1 MNGFRCYI
9 SRHNKAY
16 AHPQTPMYL
25 DISTLQR
32 NGRTYQRVL
41 LRESYRQNGKVKKR
55 TLANLSTCSQEEIE
69 AIQLALRH
77 KHNLAQL
84 GSVEQDLT
92 VQQGPS
98 VGAVWLVYQ
107 VARRL
112 GIANALGN
120 SREGKLALWQ
130 VIARTIDQG
139 SRLSAV
145 RLAGH
150 HAACD
155 VLDLGPFHEEHL
167 YANLDWLK
175 AHQVAIENKLFRKLS
190 AGQRT
195 ELFLY
200 DVTSSYLEG
209 EKNQLA
215 AFGYNRDGKKG
226 KRQIVIGLLCE
237 REGTPLSIEIFKG
250 DTQDPQSFASQVSK
264 VAERFGGGAVT
275 FVGDRGMIKGPQIEQ
290 LKAYEDHEFHYITAI
305 TKPQIEKLLAQGDIQ
320 IGLFDQA
327 LAEVLLE
334 DGLRYVL
341 RRNPSRAEE
350 IKRNREDKYQALRR
364 LVDEQNRYLHEHPR
378 ATPEVA
384 RRKIQCKSQKLKIN
398 NWVVVSSEQRTI
410 SLSKDHEKLQE
421 IAKLDGC
428 YVIRTDLPMAT
439 ACKELVHERYKD
451 LALVEW
457 AFRTSKTVQLEMRP
471 IHVRLADR
479 TRAHAFVVMMA
490 YRIVKELASCWRSI
504 EFTVEEGLKELNALC
519 VTEVSIPGQGSYHR
533 IPEPRD
539 LSRQLL
545 EAAHVKLP
553 TFLPSKGVKV
563 ATKKKLTSRRK
574 AA

>member
-1 MNGFRCYI
+1 M
-9 SRHNKAY
+9 H
-16 AHPQTPMYL
+16 L

-32 NGRTYQRVL
+32 NGRTYKRVL
-41 LRESYRQNGKVKKR
+41 LRESYRQDGKVKKR
-55 TLANLSTCSQEEIE
+55 TIANLSACSGEEIE

-77 KHNLAQL
+77 KHNLTQV
-84 GSVEQDLT
+84 GSAEQALC

-112 GIANALGN
+112 GIATALGN

-130 VIARTIDQG
+130 VIARVIDQG

-145 RLAGH
+145 RLAGN

-155 VLDLGPFHEEHL
+155 VLDLGSFHEEHL

-175 AHQVAIENKLFRKLS
+175 AHQVEIENKLLRKAS
-190 AGQRT
+190 AGQAT

-226 KRQIVIGLLCE
+226 KRQIVIGLLCD
-237 REGTPLSIEIFKG
+237 REGTPLSIEVFKG
-250 DTQDPQSFASQVSK
+250 NTQDTQTFASQVSK

-275 FVGDRGMIKGPQIEQ
+275 FVGDRGMIKGPQIQE

-320 IGLFDQA
+320 IGLFDQP
-327 LAEVLLE
+327 LAEVQAE
-334 DGLRYVL
+334 DDLRYVL

-350 IKRNREDKYQALRR
+350 IKRAREDKYRALRR
-364 LVDEQNRYLHEHPR
+364 AVDEQNRYLQEHPR
-378 ATPEVA
+378 ATLEVA
-384 RRKIQCKSQKLKIN
+384 RRRIERKSQQLKTDK
-398 NWVVVSSEQRTI
+398 WVVVSSEERAI
-410 SLSKDHEKLQE
+410 ALSKDNEQLQE
-421 IAKLDGC
+421 VAKLDGC
-428 YVIRTDLPMAT
+428 YVLRTDLSPVA
-439 ACKELVHERYKD
+439 ASKELVHGRYKD

-457 AFRTSKTVQLEMRP
+457 AFRTSKTVQLEIRP

-479 TRAHAFVVMMA
+479 TRGHAFVVMLA
-490 YRIVKELASCWRSI
+490 YRIIKELASCWRSI
-504 EFTVEEGLKELNALC
+504 DLTVEEALRELDALC
-519 VTEVSIPGQGSYHR
+519 VTEVSIAGKGAYHR
-533 IPEPRD
+533 IPEPRE
-539 LSRQLL
+539 LSSQLL
-545 EAAHVKLP
+545 EAAKVKLP
-553 TFLPSKGVKV
+553 SVLPSKGVKV

>member
-1 MNGFRCYI
+1 
-9 SRHNKAY
+9 
-16 AHPQTPMYL
+16 MYL
-25 DISTLQR
+25 DISTLKR

-41 LRESYRQNGKVKKR
+41 LRESYRVNGKVKKR
-55 TLANLSTCSQEEIE
+55 TIANLSACSHEEIE

-77 KHNLAQL
+77 KRDLAQL
-84 GSVEQDLT
+84 GSVEQDLS

-112 GIANALGN
+112 GIASALGN

-130 VIARTIDQG
+130 VIARSIDQG

-155 VLDLGPFHEEHL
+155 VLELGPFHEEHL

-175 AHQVAIENKLFRKLS
+175 AHQVEIENKLFRKAS
-190 AGQRT
+190 AAQRT

-209 EKNQLA
+209 ENNQLA

-237 REGTPLSIEIFKG
+237 REGTPLSIEVFKG
-250 DTQDPQSFASQVSK
+250 NTQDTQTFASQVSK

-327 LAEVLLE
+327 LAEVQVE
-334 DGLRYVL
+334 DDLRYVL

-364 LVDEQNRYLHEHPR
+364 AVDEQNRYLHEHPR
-378 ATPEVA
+378 ATLEVA
-384 RRKIQCKSQKLKIN
+384 RRKIESKTQKLKID
-398 NWVVVSSEQRTI
+398 NWVVVNSEQRAI

-428 YVIRTDLPMAT
+428 YVLKTDLST
-439 ACKELVHERYKD
+439 AAAGKELVHDRYKD
-451 LALVEW
+451 LTLVEW

-479 TRAHAFVVMMA
+479 TRGHAFVVMMA
-490 YRIVKELASCWRSI
+490 YRIVKELASCWQSMNL
-504 EFTVEEGLKELNALC
+504 TVEEGLKELNALC
-519 VTEVSIPGQGSYHR
+519 VTEVSIAGQGSYHR

-545 EAAHVKLP
+545 EAANVKLP
-553 TFLPSKGVKV
+553 SFLPNKGVKV
-563 ATKKKLTSRRK
+563 ATKKKLPSRRK

>member
-1 MNGFRCYI
+1 M
-9 SRHNKAY
+9 H
-16 AHPQTPMYL
+16 L

-32 NGRTYQRVL
+32 NGRTYKRVL
-41 LRESYRQNGKVKKR
+41 LRESYRQDGKVKKR
-55 TLANLSTCSQEEIE
+55 TIANLSACSDAEIE
-69 AIQLALRH
+69 AMQLALRH
-77 KHNLAQL
+77 KHDLAQV
-84 GSVEQDLT
+84 GSAEQTLS

-107 VARRL
+107 LARRL
-112 GIANALGN
+112 GIATALGN

-130 VIARTIDQG
+130 VIARVIDQG

-145 RLAGH
+145 RLAGN

-167 YANLDWLK
+167 YANLDWLHENQVEVEDKLVRK
-175 AHQVAIENKLFRKLS
+175 AS
-190 AGQRT
+190 AGQVT

-215 AFGYNRDGKKG
+215 AFGYNRDGKRG
-226 KRQIVIGLLCE
+226 KRQIVIGLLCD
-237 REGTPLSIEIFKG
+237 REGTPLSIEVFKG
-250 DTQDPQSFASQVSK
+250 NTQDTQTFASQVSK
-264 VAERFGGGAVT
+264 VAARFGGGAVT
-275 FVGDRGMIKGPQIEQ
+275 FVGDRGMIKGPQIAE

-320 IGLFDQA
+320 IGLFDQP
-327 LAEVLLE
+327 LAEVQVE

-341 RRNPSRAEE
+341 RRNPARAEE
-350 IKRNREDKYQALRR
+350 IERTREDKYRALRQA
-364 LVDEQNRYLHEHPR
+364 VDEQNRYLHEHPR
-378 ATPEVA
+378 ATLDVA
-384 RRKIQCKSQKLKIN
+384 RRKIERKSLQLKTDK
-398 NWVVVSSEQRTI
+398 WVVVSAQERAI
-410 SLSKDHEKLQE
+410 ALSKDDGKLQE

-428 YVIRTDLPMAT
+428 YVLRTDLSPEA
-439 ACKELVHERYKD
+439 ACKELVHVRYKD

-479 TRAHAFVVMMA
+479 TRGHAFVVMMA
-490 YRIVKELASCWRSI
+490 YRIIKELASCWHSI
-504 EFTVEEGLKELNALC
+504 DLKVEEGLQELDALC
-519 VTEVSIPGQGSYHR
+519 VTEVSIAGKGSYHR
-533 IPEPRD
+533 IPEPRE

-545 EAAHVKLP
+545 ELANVKLP
-553 TFLPSKGVKV
+553 TFLPSKGIKV

>member
-1 MNGFRCYI
+1 
-9 SRHNKAY
+9 
-16 AHPQTPMYL
+16 MYL

-32 NGRTYQRVL
+32 NGRTYKRVL
-41 LRESYRQNGKVKKR
+41 LRESYRVGGTVKKR
-55 TLANLSTCSQEEIE
+55 TVANLSACSDKEIE
-69 AIQLALRH
+69 AIRLALRH
-77 KHNLAQL
+77 KHDLAHV
-84 GSVEQDLT
+84 GSAEQTLC

-112 GIANALGN
+112 GIATAVGN

-130 VIARTIDQG
+130 VIARVIDQG

-145 RLAGH
+145 RLAGN

-167 YANLDWLK
+167 YANLDWLEV
-175 AHQVAIENKLFRKLS
+175 HQVEIENRLFRRAS
-190 AGQRT
+190 AGQST
-195 ELFLY
+195 ALFLY

-209 EKNQLA
+209 EKNELA

-226 KRQIVIGLLCE
+226 KRQIVIGLLCD
-237 REGTPLSIEIFKG
+237 REGTPLSIEVFKG
-250 DTQDPQSFASQVSK
+250 NTPDTQTFASQVAK
-264 VAERFGGGAVT
+264 VSERFGGGAVT
-275 FVGDRGMIKGPQIEQ
+275 FVGDRGMIKGPQIEE

-320 IGLFDQA
+320 IGLFDQV
-327 LAEVLLE
+327 LAEVQAE
-334 DGLRYVL
+334 EGLRYVL

-350 IKRNREDKYQALRR
+350 TKQNREDKYKALRQA
-364 LVDEQNRYLHEHPR
+364 VDQQNRYLQEHPR
-378 ATPEVA
+378 ATLDVA
-384 RRKIQCKSQKLKIN
+384 RRKIERKSQTLNITK
-398 NWVVVSSEQRTI
+398 WVVVSSQERTI
-410 SLSKDHEKLQE
+410 SLSKDNKSLRE

-428 YVIRTDLPMAT
+428 YVLRTDLSTAA

-479 TRAHAFVVMMA
+479 TRGHAFVVMMA
-490 YRIVKELASCWRSI
+490 YRIVKELAACWQSI
-504 EFTVEEGLKELNALC
+504 DLTVQEGLKELDALC
-519 VTEVSIPGQGSYHR
+519 VAEISIAGQGSYHR

-553 TFLPSKGVKV
+553 PFLPSKGVKV
-563 ATKKKLTSRRK
+563 ATKKKLTSSRK

>member
-1 MNGFRCYI
+1 M
-9 SRHNKAY
+9 H
-16 AHPQTPMYL
+16 L

-32 NGRTYQRVL
+32 NGRTYKRVL
-41 LRESYRQNGKVKKR
+41 LRTSYRENGKVKKR
-55 TLANLSTCSQEEIE
+55 TLANLSACSDEEIE

-77 KHNLAQL
+77 KHDLAQV
-84 GSVEQDLT
+84 GSVEEALSM
-92 VQQGPS
+92 QQGPS

-112 GIANALGN
+112 GIATALGH

-130 VIARTIDQG
+130 VIARVIDQG

-155 VLDLGPFHEEHL
+155 VLDLAPFHEEHL
-167 YANLDWLK
+167 YANLDWLH
-175 AHQVAIENKLFRKLS
+175 AYQVEIENKLFRKAS
-190 AGQRT
+190 AGQNT

-209 EKNQLA
+209 EKNPLA

-226 KRQIVIGLLCE
+226 KRQIVIGLLCD
-237 REGTPLSIEIFKG
+237 RKGTPLSIEVFAG
-250 DTQDPQSFASQVSK
+250 NTQDTQTFASQVSK

-275 FVGDRGMIKGPQIEQ
+275 FVGDRGMIKGPQIEE
-290 LKAYEDHEFHYITAI
+290 LKAYEEHEFHYITAI

-320 IGLFDQA
+320 MGLFDQP
-327 LAEVLLE
+327 LAEVQVE
-334 DGLRYVL
+334 DDLRYVL

-350 IKRNREDKYQALRR
+350 IKRNREDKYQALCQII
-364 LVDEQNRYLHEHPR
+364 DEQNRYLQQHLR
-378 ATPEVA
+378 ATLDAA
-384 RRKIQCKSQKLKIN
+384 RRKIERKSQQLKIDK
-398 NWVVVSSEQRTI
+398 WVVVSSQERTMT
-410 SLSKDHEKLQE
+410 LSKDHEQLQK
-421 IAKLDGC
+421 IAQLDGC
-428 YVIRTDLPMAT
+428 YVLRTDLSPA
-439 ACKELVHERYKD
+439 AASKELVHGRYKD

-471 IHVRLADR
+471 LHLRLANR

-504 EFTVEEGLKELNALC
+504 DLTVEEALQELNALC
-519 VTEVSIPGQGSYHR
+519 ATEVSMAGKGAYHR
-533 IPEPRD
+533 IPEPRE
-539 LSRQLL
+539 LSKQLL
-545 EAAHVKLP
+545 EAANVKPP
-553 TFLPSKGVKV
+553 TFLPSKGAKV
-563 ATKKKLTSRRK
+563 VTKKKLTSSRK

>member
-1 MNGFRCYI
+1 
-9 SRHNKAY
+9 
-16 AHPQTPMYL
+16 MYL

-32 NGRTYQRVL
+32 NGRTYKRVL
-41 LRESYRQNGKVKKR
+41 LRESYRLDGKVKKR
-55 TLANLSTCSQEEIE
+55 TIANLSACSDEEIE
-69 AIQLALRH
+69 AIRLALRH
-77 KHNLAQL
+77 KHDLANM
-84 GSVEQDLT
+84 GSAEESVS

-107 VARRL
+107 VARRS
-112 GIANALGN
+112 GITGALGN

-130 VIARTIDQG
+130 VIARVIDQG

-145 RLAGH
+145 RLAGN

-155 VLDLGPFHEEHL
+155 VLDLESFHEEHL
-167 YANLDWLK
+167 YANLDWLA
-175 AHQVAIENKLFRKLS
+175 AHQAKIENRLFRRAS
-190 AGQRT
+190 AGRST

-209 EKNQLA
+209 AKNQLA

-226 KRQIVIGLLCE
+226 KRQIVIGLLCD
-237 REGTPLSIEIFKG
+237 REGTPLSIEVFKG
-250 DTQDPQSFASQVSK
+250 NTQDTKTFASQVAK
-264 VAERFGGGAVT
+264 VSERFGGGAVT
-275 FVGDRGMIKGPQIEQ
+275 FVGDRGMIKGPQIEE

-327 LAEVLLE
+327 LAEVQVE
-334 DGLRYVL
+334 DDLRYVL
-341 RRNPSRAEE
+341 RRNPSRGEE
-350 IKRNREDKYQALRR
+350 IKRNREDKYQTLRR
-364 LVDEQNRYLHEHPR
+364 AVEQQNSYLQEHPR
-378 ATPEVA
+378 ATLDVA
-384 RRKIQCKSQKLKIN
+384 RRKIERKSEKLKIDK
-398 NWVVVSSEQRTI
+398 WVVVSSQERTI
-410 SLSKDHEKLQE
+410 SLSVDNESLRE

-428 YVIRTDLPMAT
+428 YVLRTDLSTAA

-479 TRAHAFVVMMA
+479 TRGHAFVVMMA
-490 YRIVKELASCWRSI
+490 YRIVKELASCWKSI
-504 EFTVEEGLKELNALC
+504 DLTVQEGLKELNALC
-519 VTEVSIPGQGSYHR
+519 VTEISIAGQGSYHR
-533 IPEPRD
+533 IPEPRE

-545 EAAHVKLP
+545 EAANVKLP
-553 TFLPSKGVKV
+553 TFLPNKGVKV

>member
-1 MNGFRCYI
+1 M
-9 SRHNKAY
+9 H
-16 AHPQTPMYL
+16 L

-32 NGRTYQRVL
+32 NGRTYKRVL
-41 LRESYRQNGKVKKR
+41 LRESFRQDGKVKKR
-55 TLANLSTCSQEEIE
+55 TIANLSACSDEEIE

-77 KHNLAQL
+77 KHNLAQV
-84 GSVEQDLT
+84 GSAEQSLS

-112 GIANALGN
+112 GIAAALGN

-130 VIARTIDQG
+130 IIARVIDQG

-145 RLAGH
+145 RLAGN

-167 YANLDWLK
+167 YANLDWLH
-175 AHQVAIENKLFRKLS
+175 AHQVEIEDTLFRKAS
-190 AGQRT
+190 AGQAK

-226 KRQIVIGLLCE
+226 KRQIVIGLLCD
-237 REGTPLSIEIFKG
+237 REGTPLSIEVFKG
-250 DTQDPQSFASQVSK
+250 NTQDTQTFASQVSK

-275 FVGDRGMIKGPQIEQ
+275 FVGDRGMIKAPQIEE

-320 IGLFDQA
+320 IGLFDQP
-327 LAEVLLE
+327 LAEVQVE
-334 DGLRYVL
+334 DNLRYVL
-341 RRNPSRAEE
+341 RRNPWRAEE
-350 IKRNREDKYQALRR
+350 IKRAREDKYRALRR
-364 LVDEQNRYLHEHPR
+364 AVDEQNRYLQEHPR
-378 ATPEVA
+378 ATLDVA
-384 RRKIQCKSQKLKIN
+384 RRKIERKSQQLKLDK
-398 NWVVVSSEQRTI
+398 WVVVSAQERAI
-410 SLSKDHEKLQE
+410 ALSKNHEKLQE

-428 YVIRTDLPMAT
+428 YVLKTDLSPEA
-439 ACKELVHERYKD
+439 ASKELVHVRYKD

-471 IHVRLADR
+471 IHVRLANR
-479 TRAHAFVVMMA
+479 TRAHAFVVMLA
-490 YRIVKELASCWRSI
+490 YRIIKELASCWRSI
-504 EFTVEEGLKELNALC
+504 DLTVEEALQELDALC
-519 VTEVSIPGQGSYHR
+519 VTEVSIAGKGSYHR
-533 IPEPRD
+533 IPKPRE
-539 LSRQLL
+539 LSSQLL
-545 EAAHVKLP
+545 RAANVRLP
-553 TFLPSKGVKV
+553 SVLPSKGVKV
-563 ATKKKLTSRRK
+563 ATKKKLTPRRK